1 MKKNK
6 ETTKMTMIKKK
17 LTFTTDD
24 HDDDQKVKKK
34 DVELVLTPAAAA
46 YATSIICDWCGH
58 GISYK
63 EEIEYIM
70 RQADEAPAEAKRVR
84 IRKIKQ
90 PR

>member
-34 DVELVLTPAAAA
+34 DVELVLTPAAA

-70 RQADEAPAEAKRVR
+70 RQADEAPAEAKRIR

>member
-1 MKKNK
+1 MCSYYEEAEGEEDDKEFKK
-6 ETTKMTMIKKK
+6 E
-17 LTFTTDD
+17 
-24 HDDDQKVKKK
+24 
-34 DVELVLTPAAAA
+34 VELVLTPQTAD
-46 YATSIICDWCGH
+46 ATSIICDWCGH